1 MNTANRR
8 LRAQPAPARVVM
20 LTALAVAASL
30 ALPSTALAGKH
41 SGKGGHNAA
50 PQWQSKTVQT
60 QRTATGHERHTTW
73 TGQNGKTATR
83 DATVSKDR
91 DAGTRT
97 KDITSVGPNG
107 KTRTVNDVTT
117 RTDQGYDRETVIT
130 HADGSTLR
138 RDVTSAY
145 DPATQTRT
153 KEVTVNRDPAPAAP

>member
-8 LRAQPAPARVVM
+8 RRPELTATRVT
-20 LTALAVAASL
+20 LLAALAVAGSL
-30 ALPSTALAGKH
+30 ALPPTAIAGKH
-41 SGKGGHNAA
+41 SGKGSQHAA
-50 PQWQSKTVQT
+50 PHWQSKTVQT

-73 TGQNGKTATR
+73 NGQNGKTATR

-91 DAGTRT
+91 EAGTRT
-97 KDITSVGPNG
+97 KDITSVGPDG

-117 RTDQGYDRETVIT
+117 RTEQGYDRETVVT

-138 RDVTSAY
+138 RDVTSSY

-153 KEVTVNRDPAPAAP
+153 KEVTVDRDPAPAAP